1 LDLFLKYLTL
11 QEPNVRYVA
20 LAALL
25 LGGVSGAVG
34 SFNFLRKKTLVG
46 ETVAHS
52 MLPGVLIAFLL
63 SGVKNPYVLIIGA
76 ATSGWLSI
84 LLVDYITQQSKIK
97 GDSALAIVLSSF
109 FGFGIV
115 LLTVIQSNYG
125 GEQSGLDHYIF
136 GNAAAMTPGDS
147 TAFAWVSALVLVLVF
162 SFYHSIKSVVF
173 NLEYAD
179 AIGINVKFIDGLI
192 SFITILSISVGIKA
206 VGIVMMSALLIIPPT
221 AARFWTNSL
230 LRLLLLSGFFGA
242 LAGWLG
248 AFVSYRQ
255 AAMPT
260 GPWTIVI
267 ISLIA
272 FVSMLFAPKRG
283 VIYQRWSKLLLKRRI
298 NEENLLKTAVQ
309 NEVRGLGKLFNRKSI
324 SQRQFFEQRLWNR
337 TVRRLRRKGLIKK
350 VHTGFTLS
358 TEGRSYGAEI
368 DRRHK
373 IWEIYLQRRMQMSIN
388 LVHDEAETMEH
399 FLTPEIE
406 AEILGELGLCSRF
419 NPLLEIHELVPDNP
433 INAL

>member
-1 LDLFLKYLTL
+1 
-11 QEPNVRYVA
+11 
-20 LAALL
+20 
-25 LGGVSGAVG
+25 
-34 SFNFLRKKTLVG
+34 
-46 ETVAHS
+46 

-298 NEENLLKTAVQ
+298 NEF
-309 NEVRGLGKLFNRKSI
+309 RGIGKLFNIRSI
-324 SQRQFFEQRLWNR
+324 SQRKFFEQRLWNR

>member
-1 LDLFLKYLTL
+1 MIL
-11 QEPNVRYVA
+11 
-20 LAALL
+20 
-25 LGGVSGAVG
+25 
-34 SFNFLRKKTLVG
+34 
-46 ETVAHS
+46 
-52 MLPGVLIAFLL
+52 
-63 SGVKNPYVLIIGA
+63 GA
-76 ATSGWLSI
+76 AVSGWLSI

-109 FGFGIV
+109 FGLGIV
-115 LLTVIQSNYG
+115 LLTVIQSNYS

-136 GNAAAMTPGDS
+136 GNAAAMTPEDS
-147 TAFAWVSALVLVLVF
+147 TAFAWVSGLVLALVL

-173 NLEYAD
+173 NLEYASS
-179 AIGINVKFIDGLI
+179 IGINVKFIDSLI

-221 AARFWTNSL
+221 AARFWTNRLIML
-230 LRLLLLSGFFGA
+230 LVLSGFFGA
-242 LAGWLG
+242 FSGWLG
-248 AFVSYRQ
+248 AFVSYSQ
-255 AAMPT
+255 LSMPT

-267 ISLIA
+267 VSMIA
-272 FVSMLFAPKRG
+272 FISMLFAPKRG
-283 VIYQRWSKLLLKRRI
+283 VIFQRWSKLLLKRRI

-309 NEVRGLGKLFNRKSI
+309 NEVRGLGKLFNRRSI
-324 SQRQFFEQRLWNR
+324 SQRQVFEQRLWNR
-337 TVRRLRRKGLIKK
+337 TVRRLKRKGLIKK

-419 NPLLEIHELVPDNP
+419 NPLLEIHELVPDNLV
-433 INAL
+433 NAL

>member
-11 QEPNVRYVA
+11 EEPNVRYVA

-97 GDSALAIVLSSF
+97 SDSALAIVLSSF

-309 NEVRGLGKLFNRKSI
+309 NEVRGLGKLFNRRSI

-399 FLTPEIE
+399 FLTQEIE

>member
-1 LDLFLKYLTL
+1 M
-11 QEPNVRYVA
+11 RYVA
-20 LAALL
+20 LATLL

-63 SGVKNPYVLIIGA
+63 SGVKNPYILILGA
-76 ATSGWLSI
+76 AISGWLSI
-84 LLVDYITQQSKIK
+84 LLVDFITQQSKIK

-136 GNAAAMTPGDS
+136 GNAAAMTTDDS
-147 TAFAWVSALVLVLVF
+147 TAFAWASGLVLLLVLG
-162 SFYHSIKSVVF
+162 FYHSIKSVVF

-221 AARFWTNSL
+221 AARFWTNGL
-230 LRLLLLSGFFGA
+230 VKLLLLSGFFGA

-248 AFVSYRQ
+248 AFVSYSQ
-255 AAMPT
+255 VSMPT

-309 NEVRGLGKLFNRKSI
+309 NEVRGLGKLFNRRSI

-358 TEGRSYGAEI
+358 TEGR
-368 DRRHK
+368 
-373 IWEIYLQRRMQMSIN
+373 
-388 LVHDEAETMEH
+388 
-399 FLTPEIE
+399 
-406 AEILGELGLCSRF
+406 
-419 NPLLEIHELVPDNP
+419 
-433 INAL
+433 

>member
-1 LDLFLKYLTL
+1 M
-11 QEPNVRYVA
+11 RYVA
-20 LAALL
+20 LATLL

-63 SGVKNPYVLIIGA
+63 SGVKNPYILILGA
-76 ATSGWLSI
+76 AISGWLSI
-84 LLVDYITQQSKIK
+84 LLVDFITQQSKIK
-97 GDSALAIVLSSF
+97 GDSALAIVLSCF

-136 GNAAAMTPGDS
+136 GNAAAMTPDDS
-147 TAFAWVSALVLVLVF
+147 TAFARVSGLVLLLVLG
-162 SFYHSIKSVVF
+162 FYHSIKSVVF

-221 AARFWTNSL
+221 AARFWTNGL
-230 LRLLLLSGFFGA
+230 VKLLLLSGFFGA

-248 AFVSYRQ
+248 AFVSYSQ
-255 AAMPT
+255 VSMPT

-309 NEVRGLGKLFNRKSI
+309 NEVRGLGKLFNRRSI

-419 NPLLEIHELVPDNP
+419 NPLLEIHELVPDNA
-433 INAL
+433 INAV

>member
-1 LDLFLKYLTL
+1 L
-11 QEPNVRYVA
+11 
-20 LAALL
+20 
-25 LGGVSGAVG
+25 
-34 SFNFLRKKTLVG
+34 
-46 ETVAHS
+46 
-52 MLPGVLIAFLL
+52 
-63 SGVKNPYVLIIGA
+63 
-76 ATSGWLSI
+76 
-84 LLVDYITQQSKIK
+84 
-97 GDSALAIVLSSF
+97 
-109 FGFGIV
+109 
-115 LLTVIQSNYG
+115 
-125 GEQSGLDHYIF
+125 
-136 GNAAAMTPGDS
+136 
-147 TAFAWVSALVLVLVF
+147 

-221 AARFWTNSL
+221 AARFWTNRL
-230 LRLLLLSGFFGA
+230 LYLLLLSGFFGA

-248 AFVSYRQ
+248 AFVSYSQ
-255 AAMPT
+255 VSMPT

-309 NEVRGLGKLFNRKSI
+309 NEVRGLGKLFNRRSI
-324 SQRQFFEQRLWNR
+324 SQRQFFEQGLWNR

-399 FLTPEIE
+399 FLTPDIE

-419 NPLLEIHELVPDNP
+419 NPLLEIHELVPDNLV
-433 INAL
+433 NAV